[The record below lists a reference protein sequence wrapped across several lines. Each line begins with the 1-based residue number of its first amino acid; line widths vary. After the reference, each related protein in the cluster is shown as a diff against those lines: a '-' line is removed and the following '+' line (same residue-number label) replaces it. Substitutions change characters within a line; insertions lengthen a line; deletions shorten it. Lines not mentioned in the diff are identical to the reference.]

1 MKILLGIALLILA
14 ALAVRWLITAR
25 RQNVVAEAHAETEVL
40 GPHLPLRS
48 SGQVSRA
55 LRANGYTEVRRPDQE
70 PEPGSGPMLRP

>member
-1 MKILLGIALLILA
+1 MKILLGLALVILA

-25 RQNVVAEAHAETEVL
+25 RQNVLPEHDRDEIL
-40 GPHLPLRS
+40 GPHLPLRP

-55 LRANGYTEVRRPDQE
+55 LRANGYTEVRRADEE